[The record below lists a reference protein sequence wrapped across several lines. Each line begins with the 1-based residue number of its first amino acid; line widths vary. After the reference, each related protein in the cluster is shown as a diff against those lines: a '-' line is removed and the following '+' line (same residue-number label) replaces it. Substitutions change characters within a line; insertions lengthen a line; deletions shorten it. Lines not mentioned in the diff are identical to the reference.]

1 MSNRLNPNDIPA
13 HAILLDLAEHA
24 MNDSGSEFYSDSEDG
39 GMQLDPPEPTLGHYS
54 MAHDPLRL
62 QPAYTHPADPAF
74 SHPAAAKP
82 LPPRPRMSEEEYAAL
97 AVLNDEELL
106 TIYALKSGQ
115 VRLRSNF
122 ASTSPSPL
130 FFPSHLRPL
139 LTSQTIPQT
148 RRRFQAKLLSGG
160 DPHVE
165 EEMFAARFAV
175 PAAKAHLVPGLN
187 RVGAGT
193 PETALD
199 LNNAQAFLVPGAWK
213 EVVDHDES
221 GWWAPGQRKRGD
233 GKRRGESRG
242 SGENSGMASRSVSR
256 S

>member
-24 MNDSGSEFYSDSEDG
+24 MNDSGSD
-39 GMQLDPPEPTLGHYS
+39 
-54 MAHDPLRL
+54 MAHDPF
-62 QPAYTHPADPAF
+62 AYSPHSPQAPRDESQFTTHAPHPESYPPTASTHPADPAF

-106 TIYALKSGQ
+106 TIYALKSG
-115 VRLRSNF
+115 
-122 ASTSPSPL
+122 
-130 FFPSHLRPL
+130 
-139 LTSQTIPQT
+139 QTIPQT

-213 EVVDHDES
+213 EVVDHDE
-221 GWWAPGQRKRGD
+221 KRTGTPC
-233 GKRRGESRG
+233 GK
-242 SGENSGMASRSVSR
+242 
-256 S
+256 